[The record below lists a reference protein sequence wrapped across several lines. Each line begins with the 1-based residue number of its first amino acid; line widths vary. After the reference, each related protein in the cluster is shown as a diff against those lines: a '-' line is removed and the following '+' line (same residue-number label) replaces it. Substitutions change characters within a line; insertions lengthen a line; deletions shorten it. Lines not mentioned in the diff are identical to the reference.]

1 MRRAEK
7 RDQEITDLHS
17 VRIKEAR
24 WLMGICTR
32 HWLQLWEEVYQF
44 KVLHWHSKT
53 GVRVN
58 VDSLLVA
65 VYPFIAKN
73 TYPLKSP

>member
-24 WLMGICTR
+24 WLMGNCLEIGID
-32 HWLQLWEEVYQF
+32 
-44 KVLHWHSKT
+44 K
-53 GVRVN
+53 
-58 VDSLLVA
+58 
-65 VYPFIAKN
+65 
-73 TYPLKSP
+73 